1 MPAVLANPEGVLPIN
16 SLSECKPSASI
27 AYEHG
32 FRTMKIVACVTH
44 HFSRDRFT
52 YLRTTIEGLKR
63 SGISTIVICT
73 NATQEEQA
81 EINEL
86 LSESADAQLL
96 SFRSLGHPYQL
107 TMYHRLVFR
116 HLLETD
122 SSITHFLYTE
132 DDHLFTA
139 ENINYWVTCR
149 EELET
154 LDDAIIP
161 GWFRVERSS
170 LDGKWYSVDYHKTK
184 LVSESRLEKVKNSYY
199 VDSASPYA
207 GAYML
212 DRLLMSEFSASE
224 HFLIIPPPPRDGR
237 YYDVREYAAYGM
249 AWLNLRHGSWSRYR
263 LRLSRHLDTIDP
275 SALIEHVAANYSDS
289 AGGPFDLR
297 PVREFNFIES
307 CS

>member
-1 MPAVLANPEGVLPIN
+1 MWTALANYEGATPIT
-16 SLSECKPSASI
+16 SGSESKTSALV
-27 AYEHG
+27 AYQHG
-32 FRTMKIVACVTH
+32 LKTMKIVACVTH

-52 YLRTTIEGLKR
+52 YLRTTIEGLKQ
-63 SGISTIVICT
+63 SGIDTTVICT

-81 EINEL
+81 EVNEL
-86 LSESADAQLL
+86 LSGSADVRLL
-96 SFRSLGHPYQL
+96 SFTSLGHPYQL

-116 HLLETD
+116 HLLQTD
-122 SSITHFLYTE
+122 PSITHFLYTE
-132 DDHLFTA
+132 DDHLFNA
-139 ENINYWVTCR
+139 ENIKYWVTCR

-154 LDDAIIP
+154 FDNALIP

-170 LDGKWYSVDYHKTK
+170 SDGKWYSVDYHQSR
-184 LVSESRLEKVKNSYY
+184 LVSESRLEKVKNGYY
-199 VDSASPYA
+199 VDSVCPYA

-224 HFLIIPPPPRDGR
+224 HFLHIPQPPREGR
-237 YYDVREYAAYGM
+237 YYAVREHAAFGM
-249 AWLNLRHGSWSRYR
+249 AWTNLRHGSFSRYR
-263 LRLSRHLDTIDP
+263 LRLSRHLDGIDP
-275 SALIEHVAANYSDS
+275 SALIEHLPGNYT